1 MGKQIFNNPQLSPSL
16 ELLQKGLGDNYANF
30 DAVMT
35 MLGKRSV
42 AFRWNYYKD
51 GKSWLC
57 KAQYKK
63 KTVLWLSVW
72 DDCFKLSF
80 FFTEKTRGGIDNLEI
95 DTAIKEEFRQQK
107 AAGKLIPLILEIR
120 NSTLLGDIEQILV
133 YKMNCK

>member
-1 MGKQIFNNPQLSPSL
+1 MQQQIFNNPQLSPSP

-35 MLGKRSV
+35 LLVERGVVSE
-42 AFRWNYYKD
+42 WNYYKD

-80 FFTEKTRGGIDNLEI
+80 FFTEKTKASIDALPINI
-95 DTAIKEEFRQQK
+95 VIKDEFNKQK
-107 AAGKLIPLILEIR
+107 ATGKLILLLLEIR
-120 NSTLLGDIEQILV
+120 SESMLNDIEKILE
-133 YKMNCK
+133 YKISCR

>member
-1 MGKQIFNNPQLSPSL
+1 MGQQIFNNPELSPSP
-16 ELLQKGLGDNYANF
+16 ELLKEGLGDNYANF
-30 DAVMT
+30 DTVMT
-35 MLGKRSV
+35 MLDKYGVVSQ
-42 AFRWNYYKD
+42 WNYYKD

-57 KAQYKK
+57 KTQYKK

-80 FFTEKTRGGIDNLEI
+80 FFTEKTREGIDNLEI

-120 NSTLLGDIEQILV
+120 NNTLLSNVEQV
-133 YKMNCK
+133 VEYKMNCK

>member
-1 MGKQIFNNPQLSPSL
+1 MEQQVLTNPQLSPTTA
-16 ELLQKGLGDNYANF
+16 LLQKVLGDNYANF
-30 DAVMT
+30 SDVMK
-35 MLGKRSV
+35 MLGKHDIISE
-42 AFRWNYYKD
+42 WNYYKD

-80 FFTEKTRGGIDNLEI
+80 FFTEKTKGGIEDLEI
-95 DTAIKEEFRQQK
+95 APVIKERFSQQK

-120 NSTLLGDIEQILV
+120 DCTLLSDIEQIV
-133 YKMNCK
+133 EYKMKCK

>member
-1 MGKQIFNNPQLSPSL
+1 MEQQVLTNPQLSPTP
-16 ELLQKGLGDNYANF
+16 ELLQEVMGDNYANF

-35 MLGKRSV
+35 LLAERGVV
-42 AFRWNYYKD
+42 AQWNYYKD

-80 FFTEKTRGGIDNLEI
+80 FFTEKTRGGIDTLDI
-95 DTAIKEEFRQQK
+95 DAAIKEAFSLQK
-107 AAGKLIPLILEIR
+107 ESSFL
-120 NSTLLGDIEQILV
+120 
-133 YKMNCK
+133 